1 MSNGGI
7 RKIRRNIKV
16 NEIQKNKMSSDVVR
30 WFVVSSDNQPPN
42 MLQSQCN
49 GNICQR
55 KKHKQTHK
63 HDANTAVAF
72 RKPHLKSKL
81 ILLTVWLVIIQHL
94 NVVLSEPILDT
105 TNYNQ
110 RNHKI
115 ITNNNL
121 MTRNN
126 SIVNNKLSD
135 DVPVK
140 SMNDVNDLINEYQ
153 NHQIHVDDDII
164 NDKHY
169 TSTWA
174 AHIPGGIHI
183 ADQVAEDHGFVNL
196 GQVSISIPSL

>member
-1 MSNGGI
+1 
-7 RKIRRNIKV
+7 
-16 NEIQKNKMSSDVVR
+16 MSSDVVR
-30 WFVVSSDNQPPN
+30 WSVVSSDNQPPN
-42 MLQSQCN
+42 MLQSRCN
-49 GNICQR
+49 GNNCRRYQ
-55 KKHKQTHK
+55 KHNQTDTI
-63 HDANTAVAF
+63 DANTIAAF
-72 RKPHLKSKL
+72 KTPQPISKL

-105 TNYNQ
+105 KNYNQ

-115 ITNNNL
+115 ITDNNL
-121 MTRNN
+121 TTRNN
-126 SIVNNKLSD
+126 PIVNNKLSD

-174 AHIPGGIHI
+174 AHIPGGIHT
-183 ADQVAEDHGFVNL
+183 ADRVAKDHGFVNL
-196 GQVSISIPSL
+196 GQVNISILL

>member
-1 MSNGGI
+1 
-7 RKIRRNIKV
+7 
-16 NEIQKNKMSSDVVR
+16 MSSDVVR
-30 WFVVSSDNQPPN
+30 WSVVSSDNQPPN

-55 KKHKQTHK
+55 QKHKQTNNN
-63 HDANTAVAF
+63 DAKTFAAF
-72 RKPHLKSKL
+72 RKPQPTTKL

-94 NVVLSEPILDT
+94 NVVLSEPILDPQI
-105 TNYNQ
+105 YNQ

-115 ITNNNL
+115 ITDNNVT
-121 MTRNN
+121 TRNN
-126 SIVNNKLSD
+126 LIVNNTLSD
-135 DVPVK
+135 VVTVK

-153 NHQIHVDDDII
+153 NYQIHVDDDMT

-183 ADQVAEDHGFVNL
+183 ADRVANDHGFVNL
-196 GQVSISIPSL
+196 GQVSNFIIHICGTTRITWLFILGKTNI

>member
-1 MSNGGI
+1 
-7 RKIRRNIKV
+7 
-16 NEIQKNKMSSDVVR
+16 MSSDGVR

-42 MLQSQCN
+42 MPQSQCD

-55 KKHKQTHK
+55 QKHKQTNNN
-63 HDANTAVAF
+63 DANISITF
-72 RKPHLKSKL
+72 RKPHLISKL

-110 RNHKI
+110 RNHKII

-153 NHQIHVDDDII
+153 IHQIHVDDDII

-183 ADQVAEDHGFVNL
+183 ADQVAEDHGFDNL
-196 GQVSISIPSL
+196 GKVSILIHISYIRYI

>member
-1 MSNGGI
+1 
-7 RKIRRNIKV
+7 
-16 NEIQKNKMSSDVVR
+16 MSSDVVR
-30 WFVVSSDNQPPN
+30 WSVVSSDNQPPN

-49 GNICQR
+49 DNHCQR
-55 KKHKQTHK
+55 HQRHKQTNNIN
-63 HDANTAVAF
+63 ANTIAAF
-72 RKPHLKSKL
+72 KKPQPISKL
-81 ILLTVWLVIIQHL
+81 ILMTVWLVIIQHL

-105 TNYNQ
+105 TNYNR

-115 ITNNNL
+115 ITDNNL
-121 MTRNN
+121 TTRNN

-140 SMNDVNDLINEYQ
+140 SMNDVNDLTNEYQ

-183 ADQVAEDHGFVNL
+183 ADQVAKDHGFVNM
-196 GQVSISIPSL
+196 GQVSISICFFVLTLLDYYIR